1 MATQTTKYNRLM
13 RDVRQLKLDLEQ
25 MAGMAPSREREAFF
39 DAADMVKN
47 LLETHE
53 RKS

>member
-1 MATQTTKYNRLM
+1 MATQTTKYNRLVA
-13 RDVRQLKLDLEQ
+13 DVRQLKLDLEY

-47 LLETHE
+47 LLEKHE
-53 RKS
+53 RNH

>member
-1 MATQTTKYNRLM
+1 MATPTTKYNRLM
-13 RDVRQLKLDLEQ
+13 RDVRQLKLDLEY
-25 MAGMAPSREREAFF
+25 MAGMAPSREREAYF

-53 RKS
+53 RNH